1 MNSCS
6 RQPPFVP
13 LPPPL
18 ASIAN
23 TDVAPA
29 LRPTTTALD
38 VEPQHGQSD
47 QHLPRNQSIRRD
59 SAVRSVGLLTTGSSC
74 ASCNR
79 SSSRS
84 RRDRSRRS
92 RFSRSRSQSG
102 CARGGRARDSC
113 ARYGAADCG
122 SLASAW
128 GTSRRSLRVAA
139 TACKCGAHFVQPI
152 PEDAFESLACLFRI
166 VDEAIQVDVDQELM
180 AVKQLDGA
188 TYQ

>member
-1 MNSCS
+1 MDSCS
-6 RQPPFVP
+6 RQPLFLP
-13 LPPPL
+13 LPAPL
-18 ASIAN
+18 APTAK

-29 LRPTTTALD
+29 LRSITTVLD

-47 QHLPRNQSIRRD
+47 QHLPRSQSTRRD
-59 SAVRSVGLLTTGSSC
+59 SAVRSVGLLTTESSC

-92 RFSRSRSQSG
+92 RFSRRRSRSG

-113 ARYGAADCG
+113 ARYGAADSG
-122 SLASAW
+122 GLASAW

-139 TACKCGAHFVQPI
+139 TTGKRGAYFVQLI
-152 PEDAFESLACLFRI
+152 AEDAFESLTCLFRI
-166 VDEAIQVDVDQELM
+166 VDEATQVDQELM
-180 AVKQLDGA
+180 AVKQLDRV
-188 TYQ
+188 THQ